1 MKKREACNALDGQ
14 HARRSSQTTA
24 AIDKYNPSDYEMK
37 VNTLAKQAAADKATE
52 AGAAKTMSNQMAQ
65 VRMGKR
71 RIFGV
76 AAIAEVSK
84 SERCVKKSTC
94 AHWVLL

>member
-1 MKKREACNALDGQ
+1 MAREAQHRKKREACNALDWQ
-14 HARRSSQTTA
+14 HARRSSRTTA
-24 AIDKYNPSDYEMK
+24 AIDKYNPSDYEK

-52 AGAAKTMSNQMAQ
+52 AGAGKTMSNQMAQ

-76 AAIAEVSK
+76 AAIAAQAK
-84 SERCVKKSTC
+84 AMRQPIG
-94 AHWVLL
+94 